1 MDPRSVPLAPGTTGL
16 NALLWFIQI
25 FLAVQYLFHGWL
37 FASPPAAWA
46 EAIAASGLNP
56 GFRQFIGIAEILA
69 AIGLVLPALTRILP
83 SLTPLAALG
92 LAVVMASATMFHFGR
107 NEVPSGISAVNL
119 LMLVALMAYLRWKV
133 VPIRSRAA

>member
-107 NEVPSGISAVNL
+107 NEVPSAISAVNL
-119 LMLVALMAYLRWKV
+119 LMLVALTAYLRWKV

>member
-92 LAVVMASATMFHFGR
+92 LAVVIASATMFHFGR
-107 NEVPSGISAVNL
+107 NEVPSAISAVNL
-119 LMLVALMAYLRWKV
+119 LMLVALTAYLRWKV